1 MAGDR
6 GVRIGRDAAGNVI
19 TSGDHNVVEAHVTA
33 TLHEVPLVEAGA
45 MVDMAKE
52 LGTIRALLMGLE
64 SEHAK
69 KIGRAL
75 DDADE
80 EAGKKDA
87 GSKDELGKAL
97 DRALTCAKSATA
109 FTTAA
114 TKLAPHLRAA
124 VVWLGSQ
131 WTALLSHLP

>member
-6 GVRIGRDAAGNVI
+6 NVSIGRDAVGDVIVAGDKNL
-19 TSGDHNVVEAHVTA
+19 VEACVTA
-33 TLHEVPLVEAGA
+33 TKHEAPLVDPAL
-45 MVDMAKE
+45 VDMAKE
-52 LGTIRALLMGLE
+52 LGAIRALLTGLE

-80 EAGKKDA
+80 EAGKKTEA
-87 GSKDELGKAL
+87 NKDELGRAL
-97 DRALTCAKSATA
+97 DRALGYAKSATA

-124 VVWLGSQ
+124 VAWLGSQ
-131 WTALLSHLP
+131 WTALLNHLA

>member
-6 GVRIGRDAAGNVI
+6 NVTIEGDAVGNVVVA
-19 TSGDHNVVEAHVTA
+19 GDKNVVEGHVTA
-33 TLHEVPLVEAGA
+33 TKHVAPPIDPA

-52 LGTIRALLMGLE
+52 LGAIRTLLQGLE
-64 SEHAK
+64 SEYTK

-80 EAGKKDA
+80 EASKKVGA
-87 GSKDELGKAL
+87 NKEELGRAL
-97 DRALTCAKSATA
+97 DRALGYAKSATA

-114 TKLAPHLRAA
+114 SKLAPHLRA
-124 VVWLGSQ
+124 VVAWLGSQ
-131 WTALLSHLP
+131 WTTLLGYLA